1 MGDYAT
7 TLTRWEDEIWSLAGQ
22 EYLVPYARCDIFFL
36 IGISI
41 FFPPTSK
48 ARNSM
53 SDDVLAL
60 AI

>member
-7 TLTRWEDEIWSLAGQ
+7 TLTRWEDEIWSSAGQ
-22 EYLVPYARCDIFFL
+22 EYLVPLCTLLYFLL

-53 SDDVLAL
+53 SDDVLAH